1 MSWLRSLITTVAAF
15 AILASA
21 GTDATE
27 RVNINTADAAT
38 LASVLN
44 GVGLRK
50 AEAIVRHRETN
61 GRFDKPA
68 DLANVKG
75 IGSAI
80 LAKNADKIIV
90 SEAGSEDAKA
100 KTGKQPPASAP
111 TDDM

>member
-1 MSWLRSLITTVAAF
+1 MAWLRTLTTTVA
-15 AILASA
+15 ILATLAA
-21 GTDATE
+21 GGAVAD

-61 GRFDKPA
+61 GRFDKPE
-68 DLANVKG
+68 DLAKVKG

-80 LAKNADKIIV
+80 VAKNAHRIV
-90 SEAGSEDAKA
+90 VRKADEEAAEAKQSASEAKDAPNQS
-100 KTGKQPPASAP
+100 T
-111 TDDM
+111 